1 LSPRVFTIPP
11 AAPFL
16 ATFADALLDGR
27 VIPGLSRASGPLA
40 LARAKIYV
48 PTRRAGRALA
58 MELAQRVKNP
68 AVLLPRILPLGA
80 LDGESGEAGFDNPL
94 DASLPRAIGDIERR
108 MILGGLI
115 LTWARNLK
123 QAIVSIDA
131 DGRVS
136 QTSDALLVAAHP
148 ADAWRLSGELA
159 ALIDE
164 MIIENVPW
172 RGLENLGGEFD
183 DYWRITL
190 RFLDIAITAWPQIL
204 SARGVCDPAARQNM
218 LIARAI
224 ENVAREQV
232 PVVALGSTGSNVVT
246 ARLLAAIARAPQG
259 AVVLPGLDQHLDT
272 ASFATILNGAEPCA
286 THPQAFLARLIETI
300 GVARDDVVALGEA
313 PATLATREKFASE
326 AFRPA
331 DSTDLWPLWRQQHG
345 RDVAAALA
353 DVTLIEALDERE
365 EALAIAIC
373 LREALETP
381 GRTAALVTPD
391 RGLAERV
398 RAELLRWNV
407 DIDDSG
413 GAPLAASQAGVLARL
428 ILSVLNGDLSDWAAL
443 LSHPDFSLGLGDQS
457 ERLAA
462 LFEIGVL
469 RSGLQYQ
476 NFAVTV
482 APARAAAQDKH
493 AHPRQ
498 KEISADDW
506 AALQDFAEKLDAAFA
521 PLRGLAGQAATA
533 LNPWLDAH
541 KKTLGLIVAG
551 DEDMFPG
558 GEDGEAL
565 AALFAELA
573 QAANAVFI
581 FHAESYAAFFDALI
595 GERML
600 RGLARAHPRLK
611 ILGLLEARLIGADRM
626 VLAGLDESVWPP
638 RFEPDSF
645 LNRAMRAE
653 LKLSSPDRRIGQT
666 AHDFAQAF
674 CAPEMIV
681 TRAKKRGGAPTTP
694 SRFLQRMEALAGP
707 EIFKALRERGQGW
720 LDLARRVDEA
730 PPVKPLTRPEPRPP
744 LHLRPQKLSVT
755 RIEMLRRDPYAIYAE
770 YILELLPLPPL
781 DAALGP
787 REIGNA
793 LHEVLEEFCKRFPSG
808 SLPEDARE
816 ILVGSAREK
825 LAAFAE
831 DAEFQSFRWPRL
843 LQGLDAYLAY
853 EAGRRPILETIFAE
867 KGGRLTIPLD
877 DGSSFDLT
885 AKADRI
891 EFLKD
896 GTAVVVDYKTGTP
909 PSAREVRAGWSPQL
923 TLEAAM
929 LSSGAF
935 RDVPVREVATA
946 IYLPLGGGGQKPRD
960 LDDPKKGPFGD
971 LIADH
976 YEELLGLLN
985 HFRNPA
991 NGYPARP
998 FPQFAARYNA
1008 YDHLARTR
1016 EWSASGGSSSGGS
1029 SGGDES

>member
-1 LSPRVFTIPP
+1 LSSRVFTIPP

-58 MELAQRVKNP
+58 TELAQRAKYP
-68 AVLLPRILPLGA
+68 AVLLPKILPLGA
-80 LDGESGEAGFDNPL
+80 LEGESGEAGFDNPL
-94 DASLPRAIGDIERR
+94 DARFPRAVGEIERR

-131 DGRVS
+131 DGGLR
-136 QTSDALLVAAHP
+136 QTSDAMLVAAHP

-164 MIIENVPW
+164 MIIENVAW

-183 DYWRITL
+183 EYWRITL
-190 RFLDIAITAWPQIL
+190 RFLDIAIIAWPQIL
-204 SARGVCDPAARQNM
+204 AARGLCDPAARQNM
-218 LIARAI
+218 LIASAI

-232 PVVALGSTGSNVVT
+232 PVIALGSTGSNVVT

-259 AVVLPGLDQHLDT
+259 AIVLPGLDQHLDT
-272 ASFATILNGAEPCA
+272 ASFTTILNGDEPCA

-300 GVARDDVVALGEA
+300 GVTREEVVALGQA
-313 PATLATREKFASE
+313 PAALAAREKFASE

-331 DSTDLWPLWRQQHG
+331 DTTDLWPLWRQQQG
-345 RDVAAALA
+345 QDVAAALA

-365 EALAIAIC
+365 EALAIAVA

-413 GAPLAASQAGVLARL
+413 GAPLAASRAGVLARL
-428 ILSVLNGDLSDWAAL
+428 TLSVLSGDLSDWAAL
-443 LSHPDFSLGLGDQS
+443 LSHPDFSLGLGDRS

-469 RSGLQYQ
+469 RSGLHYE
-476 NFAVTV
+476 NFAAAV

-498 KEISADDW
+498 REISPDDW
-506 AALQDFAEKLDAAFA
+506 AALQDFAQKLDAAFA
-521 PLRGLAGQAATA
+521 PLRGLAAQAETT

-541 KKTLGLIVAG
+541 KKTLGLVAAG
-551 DEDMFPG
+551 DENVFPG

-565 AALFAELA
+565 ASLFAELA
-573 QAANAVFI
+573 QAANAVFT

-611 ILGLLEARLIGADRM
+611 ILGLLEARLIGADRL
-626 VLAGLDESVWPP
+626 VLAGLDETVWPP

-666 AHDFAQAF
+666 AHDFTQAF
-674 CAPEMIV
+674 CAPELIV

-707 EIFKALRERGQGW
+707 EIFKALRERGENW
-720 LDLARRVDEA
+720 LDLARGVDEA
-730 PPVKPLTRPEPRPP
+730 PSVKPLARPEPRPP
-744 LHLRPQKLSVT
+744 LRLRPQKLSVT

-781 DAALGP
+781 DAMLGP

-793 LHEVLEEFCKRFPSG
+793 LHEVLEEFCLRFPSG
-808 SLPEDARE
+808 PLPDDARK
-816 ILVGSAREK
+816 ILVASAQEK

-853 EAGRRPILETIFAE
+853 EAERRPAIETIFAE

-896 GTAVVVDYKTGTP
+896 GTAVVVDYKTGAP
-909 PSAREVRAGWSPQL
+909 PSAKEVRAGWSPQL

-929 LSSGAF
+929 LSVGAF

-971 LIADH
+971 LVAAH

-991 NGYPARP
+991 KGYPARP
-998 FPQFAARYNA
+998 FPQFAARYND

-1016 EWSASGGSSSGGS
+1016 EWSASGGTSSGGS

>member
-48 PTRRAGRALA
+48 PTRRAARALA
-58 MELAQRVKNP
+58 TELAQRVKNP
-68 AVLLPRILPLGA
+68 AVLLPRLLPLGA

-94 DASLPRAIGDIERR
+94 DASFPRAIGDIERR

-131 DGRVS
+131 DGALH
-136 QTSDALLVAAHP
+136 QTSDSLLVAAHP
-148 ADAWRLSGELA
+148 DDAWRLSGQLA

-164 MIIENVPW
+164 MIVENVAW
-172 RGLENLGGEFD
+172 RGLEKLGGEFD

-204 SARGVCDPAARQNM
+204 SARELVDPAARQNM

-224 ENVAREQV
+224 ENVTREQV
-232 PVVALGSTGSNVVT
+232 PVIALGSTGSNVVT

-259 AVVLPGLDQHLDT
+259 AVVLPGLDQHLDA
-272 ASFATILNGAEPCA
+272 ASFATILDGAEPCA
-286 THPQAFLARLIETI
+286 THPQAFLARLIATM
-300 GVARDDVVALGEA
+300 GVAREDVVALGEA
-313 PATLATREKFASE
+313 PAALAAREKFASE

-331 DSTDLWPLWRQQHG
+331 DTTDLWPLWRQRHG
-345 RDVAAALA
+345 QDLAAALA
-353 DVTLIEALDERE
+353 DVSLIEALDERE
-365 EALAIAIC
+365 EALAIAVC

-413 GAPLAASQAGVLARL
+413 GAPLASSRAGVLARL
-428 ILSVLNGDLSDWAAL
+428 ILSVLTGDLTDWAAL
-443 LSHPDFSLGLGDQS
+443 LAHPDFSLGLSDES

-469 RSGLQYQ
+469 RSGLQCE
-476 NFAVTV
+476 NFAATV

-498 KEISADDW
+498 REISADDW
-506 AALQDFAEKLDAAFA
+506 AALQDFAAKLDAAFA
-521 PLRGLAGQAATA
+521 PLRGLAAQAEAP

-541 KKTLGLIVAG
+541 KKTLGLIVGG
-551 DEDMFPG
+551 DEEVFPG

-573 QAANAVFI
+573 PAANAVFT

-611 ILGLLEARLIGADRM
+611 ILGLLEARLIGADRL
-626 VLAGLDESVWPP
+626 VLAGLDETVWPP
-638 RFEPDSF
+638 RFEPDAF

-674 CAPEMIV
+674 CAPELIV

-707 EIFKALRERGQGW
+707 EIFKTLRARGRNW
-720 LDLARRVDEA
+720 LDLARNVDEA
-730 PPVKPLTRPEPRPP
+730 PLVKPLARPVPCPP
-744 LHLRPQKLSVT
+744 LRLRPQKLSVT

-770 YILELLPLPPL
+770 YILKLLPLPPL

-808 SLPEDARE
+808 PLPDDARK
-816 ILVGSAREK
+816 ILVASAREK

-831 DAEFQSFRWPRL
+831 DAEFESFRWPRL
-843 LQGLDAYLAY
+843 LQGLDAYLDY
-853 EAGRRPILETIFAE
+853 EAERRPTIEIIFAE

-877 DGSSFDLT
+877 DGSAFDLT

-891 EFLKD
+891 EFLQD
-896 GTAVVVDYKTGTP
+896 GKAVVVDYKTGTP
-909 PSAREVRAGWSPQL
+909 PSAKEVRAGWSPQL

-935 RDVPVREVATA
+935 RDVPLREVATA

-971 LIADH
+971 LIAEHFD
-976 YEELLGLLN
+976 ELLGLLN
-985 HFRNPA
+985 HFRDPTK
-991 NGYPARP
+991 GYPARP
-998 FPQFAARYNA
+998 FPQFAARYND

-1016 EWSASGGSSSGGS
+1016 EWSASGGD
-1029 SGGDES
+1029 GDES

>member
-1 LSPRVFTIPP
+1 MSPRVFTIPP

-27 VIPGLSRASGPLA
+27 VIPGLSRASGPMA

-108 MILGGLI
+108 MLLGGLI
-115 LTWARNLK
+115 LAWARNLK

-190 RFLDIAITAWPQIL
+190 RFLDIAVTAWPQIL
-204 SARGVCDPAARQNM
+204 SAQGVCDPAMRQNM

-232 PVVALGSTGSNVVT
+232 PVVALGSTGSNVLT

-313 PATLATREKFASE
+313 PAALAAREKFASE

-345 RDVAAALA
+345 QDMAAALA

-365 EALAIAIC
+365 EALAIAVC
-373 LREALETP
+373 LRRVLETP

-413 GAPLAASQAGVLARL
+413 GAPLAASPAGVLARL
-428 ILSVLNGDLSDWAAL
+428 ILSVLSGDLSDWAAL

-476 NFAVTV
+476 NFAATV

-521 PLRGLAGQAATA
+521 PLRGLAAQTEAT
-533 LNPWLDAH
+533 LTPWLDAH

-551 DEDMFPG
+551 DDNMVPG

-565 AALFAELA
+565 ASLFAELA
-573 QAANAVFI
+573 QAANAVFT

-611 ILGLLEARLIGADRM
+611 ILGLLEARLIGADRL
-626 VLAGLDESVWPP
+626 VLAGLDETVWPP
-638 RFEPDSF
+638 RFEPDAF

-707 EIFKALRERGQGW
+707 EIFKALRERGQNW

-744 LHLRPQKLSVT
+744 LNLRPQKLSVT

-793 LHEVLEEFCKRFPSG
+793 LHEVLEAFCKHFPSG
-808 SLPEDARE
+808 SLPEDARK
-816 ILVGSAREK
+816 ILVASAQEK

-853 EAGRRPILETIFAE
+853 EAERRPILETIFAE
-867 KGGRLTIPLD
+867 KGGRLTLPLD

-896 GTAVVVDYKTGTP
+896 GTAVVVDYKTGAP
-909 PSAREVRAGWSPQL
+909 PSAKEVRAGWSPQL

-998 FPQFAARYNA
+998 FPQFSARYNA

-1016 EWSASGGSSSGGS
+1016 EWSASGGSSSVGS